1 MKKDFFL
8 VSIGLAVTSLLGFVY
23 TIFMARLLAPA
34 QFGVFSALVS
44 LVAIT
49 FSLGDLG
56 IGPAIINFL
65 PRHKQADKKIIE
77 TGYWFEY
84 LVAVFVVLLL
94 WSAAKFSDIFV
105 PGSKPEHFILVG
117 SLAFN
122 YILIGFA
129 QSVFTAEKNFLKFSL
144 SQIIDAVLKISIVM
158 ALFYSSKLSIT
169 NALIA
174 NFVSVVL
181 ALIITFWKNLWE
193 IKTKIDKPIFHHL
206 IEFSKWIAV
215 SRFFSVF
222 ISRID
227 ILMLNLMASSFH
239 AGIFSAAS
247 RVTLLFAMLISS
259 LGTVINPN
267 LSSFEDKK
275 QLLKYLIK
283 VFYLTTL
290 IFCGVVVV
298 IVFSNEIISI
308 VFGSQYLSAVG
319 VLRGLCLAMTPFLYS
334 VITTGVLLYTFS
346 DSRFYA
352 IATAAQVFLIVI
364 LDYLLIPEFGSMAP
378 VYSSAVANTFFLVT
392 SLVRVMQL
400 LKIPLPG
407 KKVVIEDVPQSF

>member
-1 MKKDFFL
+1 
-8 VSIGLAVTSLLGFVY
+8 
-23 TIFMARLLAPA
+23 MARLLAPS
-34 QFGVFSALVS
+34 QFGVFSALIS

-144 SQIIDAVLKISIVM
+144 SQIIDAVLKISIVIV
-158 ALFYSSKLSIT
+158 LFYSSNLSIT

-174 NFVSVVL
+174 NFISVVF

-193 IKTKIDKPIFHHL
+193 IKTNIDRPIFHHL

-227 ILMLNLMASSFH
+227 VLMLNLMATSFQ

-247 RVTLLFAMLISS
+247 RVTLLFAMLVSS

-275 QLLKYLIK
+275 QLLKYLKK
-283 VFYLTTL
+283 VFYLTTS
-290 IFCGVVVV
+290 IFLGIVLV
-298 IVFSNEIISI
+298 IIFSKEIVNI
-308 VFGSQYLSAVG
+308 VFGMQYVSAVG
-319 VLRGLCLAMTPFLYS
+319 VLRGLSLAMTPFLYS

-346 DSRFYA
+346 DSKFYA
-352 IATAAQVFLIVI
+352 ISTAAQV
-364 LDYLLIPEFGSMAP
+364 LLIIALNYVLIPKLGAMAP
-378 VYSSAVANTFFLVT
+378 VYASGIANAFFL
-392 SLVRVMQL
+392 LVCSIRVMQL
-400 LKIPLPG
+400 LRRPLFM
-407 KKVVIEDVPQSF
+407 KKVVIEDIPQSF